1 MHASYSYKNYYVT
14 WFLTYNSIII
24 SKVIN
29 IMSPV
34 MSDGNR
40 KLPVQH
46 VLQRLFSQSIFF
58 LEFFSISTRNVWDL
72 KTKTCDFSKRLKF
85 LKKQGRTISLF
96 SIKNLEKII

>member
-29 IMSPV
+29 IMSPI
-34 MSDGNR
+34 MSDENR

-58 LEFFSISTRNVWDL
+58 FLNFFPSIHEISGT
-72 KTKTCDFSKRLKF
+72 SK
-85 LKKQGRTISLF
+85 
-96 SIKNLEKII
+96 KNL